1 MRTLPLGSALLL
13 AWLALVA
20 GDTLKPGQIDGV
32 AIWKTVTGGAV
43 RGQPA
48 LFQDTVVVPSD
59 DGVLYGL
66 QAGKGCVVAQRL
78 ASSAGDRCELILA
91 GVGLERG
98 SFVGA
103 AAYLWPLG

>member
-1 MRTLPLGSALLL
+1 LLSVPLQVCESKQAWKMRVPLGSALLL
-13 AWLALVA
+13 TWLALVA

-32 AIWKTVTGGAV
+32 AIWKTLTGGAV

-66 QAGKGCVVAQRL
+66 QAGKGCVAL
-78 ASSAGDRCELILA
+78 WPSGWTSSAGGGRCE
-91 GVGLERG
+91 
-98 SFVGA
+98 S
-103 AAYLWPLG
+103 